1 MRRLCLVYVY
11 IFKLNPVK
19 MENTFNLPKENS
31 IKSSSLFRM
40 SGNAFKLMKEGKE
53 KEARNEFPMEYHFIN
68 KYLPSS
74 IEELFTLLRI
84 KLQVF

>member
-1 MRRLCLVYVY
+1 M
-11 IFKLNPVK
+11 N
-19 MENTFNLPKENS
+19 MEKTNILKENS
-31 IKSSSLFRM
+31 MNSSSLFKM

-53 KEARNEFPMEYHFIN
+53 KEAQNEFPMEYHFIK

-74 IEELFTLLRI
+74 IDELTSLLRS